1 MRSAHH
7 RPCDHSPCAD
17 PPCDQNLLM
26 KAQIETSPNGVLV
39 VDQDGNIVSWNPR
52 FLDIWGLSEDFMQ
65 RSKDRDAVEMVKPLL
80 VDPEGFEKR
89 ILYFYGHL
97 DEPEDGWEIPLNDGR
112 VIERHSR
119 GLKDDARTYWARV
132 WYYRDVT
139 HRVRLEQQL
148 RKHRDHL
155 EDLVAARTARLE
167 AEVDRRRHTQ
177 QRLLAKEEDLR
188 SQTTRLAETNTA
200 LRVFLKQN
208 AEDTRALAAG
218 LRSNLDAAVVP
229 HLERLAASGLNP
241 EQKLLLEIIR
251 DNLEE
256 LAEPFAQRL
265 SQAFPGLTPREVQ
278 VADLVRGG
286 RSNKEIASV
295 LQITPRAVEFH
306 RENLRRKLDLT
317 GRKANLRSRLL
328 SIC

>member
-1 MRSAHH
+1 MRSAYR
-7 RPCDHSPCAD
+7 RPCNHSPCAD

-26 KAQIETSPNGVLV
+26 KAQIETSLNGVMV

-52 FLDIWGLSEDFMQ
+52 FLDIRGISEDFLQ
-65 RSKDRDAVEMVKPLL
+65 RSEDRDAVEQVKPLL
-80 VDPEGFEKR
+80 VDPEGLEKR
-89 ILYFYGHL
+89 SSYFYDHL

-112 VIERHSR
+112 IIERHSR
-119 GLKDDARTYWARV
+119 GLKDDTGTCGARV

-148 RKHRDHL
+148 RERRDHL

-167 AEVDRRRHTQ
+167 AEVVRHRHTQ
-177 QRLLAKEEDLR
+177 KRLLAKEEDLR
-188 SQTTRLAETNTA
+188 SHTTRLAETNTA

-208 AEDTRALAAG
+208 AEDTRALAA
-218 LRSNLDAAVVP
+218 
-229 HLERLAASGLNP
+229 SGLNP
-241 EQKLLLEIIR
+241 EQKMLLEIIR
-251 DNLEE
+251 DNLEV

-278 VADLVRGG
+278 VADLVRDG

-306 RENLRRKLDLT
+306 RENLRRKLGLT